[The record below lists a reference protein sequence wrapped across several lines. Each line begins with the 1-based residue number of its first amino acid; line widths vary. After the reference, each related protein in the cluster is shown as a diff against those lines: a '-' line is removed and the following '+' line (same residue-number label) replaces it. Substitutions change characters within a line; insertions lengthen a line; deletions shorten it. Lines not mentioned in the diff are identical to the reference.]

1 MIEVDIGQEMED
13 EQVKI
18 EKENPKRF
26 KISII
31 EVKKW

>member
-13 EQVKI
+13 EQVKV

-26 KISII
+26 KVIII
-31 EVKKW
+31 EVKK